1 MQGRGHISSHLV
13 EIMIQ
18 EGGPGMASSSPS
30 STPSKRKFVFAES
43 PAKKNHKSK
52 DEIRK
57 IELGQYKER
66 HKKGCYMTVDLG
78 GTDHPIIKADNWL
91 QQHDLKLSD
100 LEKYYEIA
108 WNPGLGV
115 HVCKTISQK
124 HFIDISNALIT
135 HCTGALSR
143 SHNHSWH
150 MVANISLFADLTFM
164 IDVSNGLWFDRFV
177 SVFLNTSANKLAFTS
192 KCVTAFLHVLQSA
205 TGEMELQQRAQS
217 GQGTRMCMSWT
228 SVMKTMLKMF

>member
-1 MQGRGHISSHLV
+1 ML
-13 EIMIQ
+13 
-18 EGGPGMASSSPS
+18 
-30 STPSKRKFVFAES
+30 
-43 PAKKNHKSK
+43 
-52 DEIRK
+52 
-57 IELGQYKER
+57 
-66 HKKGCYMTVDLG
+66 LG

-143 SHNHSWH
+143 SHNHPWH

-205 TGEMELQQRAQS
+205 TGEMELQQSTEWAGNKDVYVMDIRDEDHAQDVL
-217 GQGTRMCMSWT
+217 GQVAPIFEKYDVVMS
-228 SVMKTMLKMF
+228 TMMATC